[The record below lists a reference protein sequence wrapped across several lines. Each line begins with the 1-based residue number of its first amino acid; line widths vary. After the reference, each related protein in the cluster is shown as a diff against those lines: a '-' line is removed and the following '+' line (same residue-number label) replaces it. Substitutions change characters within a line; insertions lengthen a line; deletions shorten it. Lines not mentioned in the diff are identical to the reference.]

1 MRYPY
6 RVQFTVCERRSQ
18 TGFMAAA
25 MPIEQHDFTGET
37 AILQSWEQNADAW
50 TQVVRTSMIESR
62 RLVTD
67 RAILDAVLVHQP
79 RRVLDLGCGEGWL
92 VRALAAEGIHAI
104 GVDAV
109 PSLIAQAQQAGGS
122 FQLAT
127 YEDIIEGRLAI
138 KADTLVCNFAL
149 LGKESVEQL
158 LAFLPSM
165 LEQNGRL
172 IVQTVHP
179 LIACGEQPYADG
191 WRQETWT
198 GFGTTFPSPA
208 PWYFRTLGSWI
219 ALFAES
225 GWHLCKMREPLRP
238 DTGKPASVI
247 FTVRKA

>member
-1 MRYPY
+1 
-6 RVQFTVCERRSQ
+6 
-18 TGFMAAA
+18 

-37 AILQSWEQNADAW
+37 AILQSWNQNAEAW
-50 TQVVRTSMIESR
+50 TQVVRASMIESR

-67 RAILDAVLVHQP
+67 RAILDAVLAHQP

-109 PSLIAQAQQAGGS
+109 PSLIAQAQEAGGV

-127 YEDIIEGRLAI
+127 YEDIIAGRLAI
-138 KADTLVCNFAL
+138 KADILVCNFAL
-149 LGKESVEQL
+149 LGKESVEHL
-158 LAFLPSM
+158 LAFLPSL
-165 LEQNGRL
+165 LEQDGRL

-191 WRQETWT
+191 WRQETWM

-225 GWHLCKMREPLRP
+225 GWRLCEMREPLRP